1 MRTYIN
7 ARLARVLMV
16 GIFSLS
22 WAFATADCTFGNFS
36 ASSNPF
42 AGCSGKITITGTFSI
57 DQDYNVSALPITE
70 LIIRGTLV
78 FTANK
83 DLILPTNTILRLE
96 GGGSINTGSPCSN
109 SKRIVI
115 GSTVASCVG
124 ASSNFSFD
132 QLNLTGWFSNLGPL
146 PITLTNFEAKPGPS
160 SVSLTWRTAS
170 ELNNDYLIVER
181 SANGTDFA
189 ALVRIKGLGTT
200 DGPQDYQFSDHTPL
214 AGINYYRLRQVDFD
228 GTTEIHPTVS
238 VLFNGETQLGLSAFP
253 NPASS
258 VLPGALGRRRRA
270 GNRMQ
275 TVRPPGK
282 TDVPI
287 QLCPGNPNLRPPLP
301 APGARRLR
309 APNDPGSEG
318 GKPEG
323 GKKVAAKSY
332 EVAENGLRNL
342 ATSQPRNLA
351 TSQLRNLATSL
362 VASHREFHYLCAK
375 HCHGHS
381 CKKTAVQPG
390 RIFQNAGGGN
400 SSGRRPG
407 RTYSR

>member
-22 WAFATADCTFGNFS
+22 WAFATADCTFGTIS

-132 QLNLTGWFSNLGPL
+132 QLNLAGGFSNLGPL

-253 NPASS
+253 NPASIALQVRWGGDAALETECRLFNLQGQLVFQS
-258 VLPGALGRRRRA
+258 RLAPGILSLEL
-270 GNRMQ
+270 
-275 TVRPPGK
+275 
-282 TDVPI
+282 PI
-287 QLCPGNPNLRPPLP
+287 QQM
-301 APGARRLR
+301 APGAYLLQVIQGANVESLR
-309 APNDPGSEG
+309 VV
-318 GKPEG
+318 K
-323 GKKVAAKSY
+323 
-332 EVAENGLRNL
+332 
-342 ATSQPRNLA
+342 Q
-351 TSQLRNLATSL
+351 
-362 VASHREFHYLCAK
+362 
-375 HCHGHS
+375 
-381 CKKTAVQPG
+381 
-390 RIFQNAGGGN
+390 
-400 SSGRRPG
+400 
-407 RTYSR
+407 

>member
-258 VLPGALGRRRRA
+258 VLQVRWGGDAALETECRLFDLQGKLMFQSSFAPGTL
-270 GNRMQ
+270 
-275 TVRPPGK
+275 TF
-282 TDVPI
+282 D
-287 QLCPGNPNLRPPLP
+287 LP
-301 APGARRLR
+301 FQHLAPGAYALQMIQGAKVESLR
-309 APNDPGSEG
+309 VV
-318 GKPEG
+318 
-323 GKKVAAKSY
+323 KK
-332 EVAENGLRNL
+332 
-342 ATSQPRNLA
+342 
-351 TSQLRNLATSL
+351 
-362 VASHREFHYLCAK
+362 
-375 HCHGHS
+375 
-381 CKKTAVQPG
+381 
-390 RIFQNAGGGN
+390 
-400 SSGRRPG
+400 
-407 RTYSR
+407 

>member
-22 WAFATADCTFGNFS
+22 WAFATADCTFGTIS

-83 DLILPTNTILRLE
+83 DLILPANAILRLE

-109 SKRIVI
+109 AKRIVI

-132 QLNLTGWFSNLGPL
+132 QLNLAGGFSNLGPL

-200 DGPQDYQFSDHTPL
+200 DGPQDYQFTDHTPL

-228 GTTEIHPTVS
+228 GTTKIHPTTS

-253 NPASS
+253 NPASIALQVRWGGDAALETECRLFNLQGQLVFQS
-258 VLPGALGRRRRA
+258 RLAPGILSLEL
-270 GNRMQ
+270 
-275 TVRPPGK
+275 
-282 TDVPI
+282 PI
-287 QLCPGNPNLRPPLP
+287 QQM
-301 APGARRLR
+301 APGA
-309 APNDPGSEG
+309 
-318 GKPEG
+318 
-323 GKKVAAKSY
+323 
-332 EVAENGLRNL
+332 
-342 ATSQPRNLA
+342 
-351 TSQLRNLATSL
+351 
-362 VASHREFHYLCAK
+362 YLLQ
-375 HCHGHS
+375 
-381 CKKTAVQPG
+381 VIQE
-390 RIFQNAGGGN
+390 
-400 SSGRRPG
+400 
-407 RTYSR
+407 RTWKA

>member
-22 WAFATADCTFGNFS
+22 WAFATADCTFGTIS

-83 DLILPTNTILRLE
+83 DLILPANAILRLE

-109 SKRIVI
+109 AKRIVI

-132 QLNLTGWFSNLGPL
+132 QLNLAGGFSNLGPL

-200 DGPQDYQFSDHTPL
+200 DGPQDYQFTDHTPL

-253 NPASS
+253 NPASIALQVRWGGDAALETECRLFNLQGQLVFQS
-258 VLPGALGRRRRA
+258 RLAPGILSLEL
-270 GNRMQ
+270 
-275 TVRPPGK
+275 
-282 TDVPI
+282 PI
-287 QLCPGNPNLRPPLP
+287 QQM
-301 APGARRLR
+301 APGAYLLQVIQGANVESLR
-309 APNDPGSEG
+309 VV
-318 GKPEG
+318 K
-323 GKKVAAKSY
+323 
-332 EVAENGLRNL
+332 
-342 ATSQPRNLA
+342 Q
-351 TSQLRNLATSL
+351 
-362 VASHREFHYLCAK
+362 
-375 HCHGHS
+375 
-381 CKKTAVQPG
+381 
-390 RIFQNAGGGN
+390 
-400 SSGRRPG
+400 
-407 RTYSR
+407 

>member
-83 DLILPTNTILRLE
+83 DLILPTNAILRLE

-146 PITLTNFEAKPGPS
+146 PITLANFEAKPGPS

-170 ELNNDYLIVER
+170 ELNNDYMAVER
-181 SANGTDFA
+181 SADAIEFQEIGR
-189 ALVRIKGLGTT
+189 VKGQGTT
-200 DGPQDYQFSDHTPL
+200 QQPQDYRFTDEDPL
-214 AGINYYRLRQVDFD
+214 PGINYYRLRQVDFD
-228 GTTEIHPTVS
+228 GAMEYHNVVAVDFRPEGAAAT
-238 VLFNGETQLGLSAFP
+238 GLTAFP
-253 NPASS
+253 SPATDNLHLRLAAPFQSEAEYTVTDLQGRV
-258 VLPGALGRRRRA
+258 VLRGVFPAQSA
-270 GNRMQ
+270 Q
-275 TVRPPGK
+275 ETIS
-282 TDVPI
+282 I
-287 QLCPGNPNLRPPLP
+287 QPLP
-301 APGARRLR
+301 
-309 APNDPGSEG
+309 S
-318 GKPEG
+318 
-323 GKKVAAKSY
+323 
-332 EVAENGLRNL
+332 GLFVL
-342 ATSQPRNLA
+342 SLSQD
-351 TSQLRNLATSL
+351 
-362 VASHREFHYLCAK
+362 
-375 HCHGHS
+375 
-381 CKKTAVQPG
+381 
-390 RIFQNAGGGN
+390 
-400 SSGRRPG
+400 G
-407 RTYSR
+407 RTEAVRFVKR

>member
-22 WAFATADCTFGNFS
+22 WAFATADCTFGTIS

-83 DLILPTNTILRLE
+83 DLILPANAILRLE

-109 SKRIVI
+109 AKRIVI

-132 QLNLTGWFSNLGPL
+132 QLNLAGGFSNLGPL

-200 DGPQDYQFSDHTPL
+200 DGPQDYQFTDHTPL

-253 NPASS
+253 NPASIALQVRWGGDAALETECRLFNLQGQLVFQS
-258 VLPGALGRRRRA
+258 RLAPGILSLEL
-270 GNRMQ
+270 
-275 TVRPPGK
+275 
-282 TDVPI
+282 PI
-287 QLCPGNPNLRPPLP
+287 QQM
-301 APGARRLR
+301 APGAYLLQVIQGAKVESLR
-309 APNDPGSEG
+309 VV
-318 GKPEG
+318 K
-323 GKKVAAKSY
+323 
-332 EVAENGLRNL
+332 
-342 ATSQPRNLA
+342 Q
-351 TSQLRNLATSL
+351 
-362 VASHREFHYLCAK
+362 
-375 HCHGHS
+375 
-381 CKKTAVQPG
+381 
-390 RIFQNAGGGN
+390 
-400 SSGRRPG
+400 
-407 RTYSR
+407 

>member
-258 VLPGALGRRRRA
+258 VLQVRWGGDAALETECRLFDLQGKLMFQSSFAPGTL
-270 GNRMQ
+270 
-275 TVRPPGK
+275 TF
-282 TDVPI
+282 D
-287 QLCPGNPNLRPPLP
+287 LP
-301 APGARRLR
+301 FQHLAPGAYALQMIQGAKVEILR
-309 APNDPGSEG
+309 VV
-318 GKPEG
+318 
-323 GKKVAAKSY
+323 KK
-332 EVAENGLRNL
+332 
-342 ATSQPRNLA
+342 
-351 TSQLRNLATSL
+351 
-362 VASHREFHYLCAK
+362 
-375 HCHGHS
+375 
-381 CKKTAVQPG
+381 
-390 RIFQNAGGGN
+390 
-400 SSGRRPG
+400 
-407 RTYSR
+407 